1 MKRHASM
8 NRIYRLV
15 WSQVLGAWVAVAET
29 ARGRGKSSARRLIA
43 AALLTL
49 PVVAQAGPVGGQ
61 LVAGV
66 GSISQAA
73 ATTTVSQ
80 ISQNAIINWQS
91 FGIAAGE
98 SVIFHQPSASS
109 VALNRVIGNSSSQI
123 YGSLAANGQVFLVNP
138 NGVLFGPSAR
148 VDVGGLVAS
157 TLSIGDTDFLA
168 GKLNFAN
175 PGNVGSVINQGRLTA
190 APGGYIALIAPVVT
204 NSGTITTNNG
214 SAALASGDKL
224 TLDFDGDNLLKI
236 KVDAAAVS
244 AQVINSGAIVADGG
258 RVSLTARAAG
268 NLLGSVINNAGTVQ
282 ARSMVVRNG
291 EIVLDGGTN
300 GSVGVSGTLDVSGDE
315 ARARGGSIGVFGQ
328 NIVLQGASLNASGQT
343 GGGSVRVGGDFH
355 GAATQA
361 LGNPVANAQS
371 VAVDA
376 ASVIKADAGVQ
387 GDGGRVVLWS
397 EGSTRFDGSIS
408 ARGGAQ
414 SGSGGNVE
422 TSGASLKVGS
432 QARVNTLAA
441 NGLTGSWLL
450 DPVDF
455 TIAASG
461 GDITG
466 AALGALLGANNVT
479 LHTAAGVN
487 TATDRYGTTGTAG
500 NINVNDAVTWDTHT
514 LTLTAS
520 NDVNINAVMTA
531 NNAALV
537 LTPATTKVNVGF
549 NSDGSFK
556 GRVDFFLADGTTPR
570 SGAGFLT
577 MNGVGYTV
585 ITALGA
591 QGSVTALD
599 LQGMSGGL
607 AGKYALGANID
618 ATATSGWNAPSG
630 FLPVS
635 TFTGKFDGLGH
646 TITNLF
652 INRPATDLVG
662 LFGLINAATVRNV
675 GMVGGTITGR
685 DGTGALAG
693 NDFESPTY
701 NNYATGA
708 VTGRYSVGG
717 LLGETNYNCCDPIH
731 PSVSNSHATG
741 AVTGSYYG
749 GGLIGFANSP
759 TISNSYATGNV
770 TSTAALHSYFGGL
783 LGYSNS
789 ATVSNSY
796 ATGNVSAAGNTKV
809 GGLVGY
815 AAGNGLF
822 TDVYA
827 TGSVTGSDYV
837 GGLVGRGAYGNAV
850 NRAYASGAVSG
861 SSYVGGLVGQSAT
874 GATVSNSY
882 WDIGASGQAASPGG
896 GTGVGALGVSPTADM
911 KKLATFSGSWG
922 ANVSAT
928 SGGASTWRIYEGS
941 TAPLLRSYLTPLTV
955 TANDA
960 VKTYDGLA
968 YSGAGGVSY
977 STAPN
982 GNLLGSVSYSSGVNV
997 GSSAITPSGLYSN
1010 QQGYDVSYINGT
1022 LTINKANLTLSGARA
1037 YDGTTVVAGA
1047 VITANGVNGESFTV
1061 TGLGNATNLASKDVQ
1076 MGSTLASITGL
1087 SLGPDNG
1094 AALSSNYNGLSTVGS
1109 SITINKAHLTV
1120 TANDA
1125 NRLYGAANPALTTT
1139 VTGFVNGEGTGTAA
1153 GYGGAGTATTLA
1165 DVNTNVGTATI
1176 TAGAGTLTATNY
1188 DFTNLVDGTLT
1199 INKAHLTVTANDANR
1214 LYGAAN
1220 PALTTTVTGFV
1231 NGQGTGTAAGYGG
1244 AGTATTLAD
1253 VNTNV
1258 GTATITAGAGT
1269 LTATNYDFT
1278 NLVDGTLT
1286 INKAHLTVT
1295 ANDASRSYGAANPAL
1310 TTTVTGFVNGQG
1322 TGTAAGYGGA
1332 GTATTLADA
1341 NTNVGTATIT
1351 AGAGTL
1357 TANNYDF
1364 PTVVNGTLTIGKAT
1378 ATLTASKTYD
1388 GGVNFTGGQITVS
1401 GVNGETLAL
1410 NGAGPA
1416 TANSKDV
1423 ANNATNYLTAMGG
1436 MTLADGTGLA
1446 ANYQLPSLAAR
1457 SANNQATIV
1466 AAGLH
1471 LLDYTGSK
1479 VYDGSA
1485 SFAFGQLAIAPSSI
1499 LGTDD
1504 VSLAS
1509 GAASVASK
1517 NAGHYAA
1524 FVANTLGLGGV
1535 DAGNYSAVGGAVS
1548 VDITAKPVTL
1558 TAPVVSKTYDGGLA
1572 YTATPGNLAALGGA
1586 LVGGDSV
1593 IAATIAYTS
1602 KNAGS
1607 GNKVVSLNAATISDG
1622 NGGANYTVTLAGNA
1636 TSSIDRAPLTLFA
1649 QANSKT
1655 YDGSTS
1661 ATAVPVVAGLQ
1672 PGDSV
1677 TDRAETYDNPNA
1689 GTGKTLSVS
1698 AYTVND
1704 GNGGANYTV
1713 SAVNNLAGI
1722 INAAVVIPSITSVSG
1737 SFTAA
1742 NKVYDGTTAAT
1753 IIARNLAG
1761 VIGGDDVHLTGG
1773 SASFA
1778 DKNVGQAKL
1787 VTATGLYLTGAAAGN
1802 YTANSTATT
1811 TADITARP
1819 LTVTA
1824 IAANKVYDATTTAS
1838 VALHDNRVA
1847 GDALSTSYAAA
1858 NFNSKDVG
1866 TGKTVTVSGIGV
1878 TGLDAINYR
1887 LLSNSAATTADI
1899 TAASLAASLGVG
1911 ISAAN
1916 KVYDGTTAAT
1926 ITNRTLTGVLGADDV
1941 HLAGGTANFADKNV
1955 GQAKLVTATGLYLIG
1970 SAAANYTAASTAT
1983 TTASISAKPLT
1994 PSAST
1999 ASKVYDATTAATIT
2013 NRTLVGVIGADDVTL
2028 AGGTASFADKNVG
2041 VGKLVTATG
2050 LYLTGSSAGNYTAA
2064 STATTTATISAKPLT
2079 LTASAANK
2087 VYDATTA
2094 ATLTARTLTG
2104 VIGADDVSLAGGTAS
2119 FADKNVGTAKLVTA
2133 TGLYLTG
2140 TAAGNYTAAS
2150 TTTTSADVSA
2160 KPLTLTTSVASKV
2173 YDGSTAANLT
2183 DRSLAG
2189 VIGNDDVTLAGGTA
2203 SFADKN
2209 VGQAKLVT
2217 ATGLY
2222 LTGSAAGNYTA
2233 ASTATTSADITAR
2246 ALTVVA
2252 TGVNKTYDRTTAA
2265 TVSLADDRI
2274 YGDALATN
2282 YGAAT
2287 FDNKNVGQAKTVT
2300 VSGIGISGLDAI
2312 NYRLVSSTATTT
2324 ADISAAA
2331 VLASL
2336 SAGVAAD
2343 SKVYDGT
2350 TAATITARTLA
2361 GVIADDEVQ
2370 LVGGTAAFADKN
2382 VGTAKLVTATG
2393 LYLTGA
2399 AAMNYTANS
2408 TATTTAD
2415 ITARPLTV
2423 AATASSKVYDGTT
2436 AASVSLADNRL
2447 SGDLV
2452 NTSYAAASFDN
2463 PNVGTAKPVTASG
2476 IVLSGPDARNY
2487 QLQASAASSAADV
2500 TARPLT
2506 ITAQDQTKVYGDA
2519 DPTLT
2524 YLTGGMGLIATDHL
2538 TGALS
2543 SAPGESVAAYAID
2556 QGSLSAGPNYAIA
2569 FRGATLAITPAQLL
2583 YLADP
2588 ATRSAGQANPLF
2600 SGAVTG
2606 FKFNDSLANATSGA
2620 LLFTS
2625 PATAASPVGSY
2636 PIEGHGLTA
2645 RNYLFAQASTNA
2657 TALTVAA
2664 APAAT
2669 VLPPPSDPPAAPL
2682 LAATATDPS
2691 LLERLL
2697 DPLVPCK
2704 STMVANADGGFSIV
2718 AVCSD

>member
-1139 VTGFVNGEGTGTAA
+1139 VTGFVNG
-1153 GYGGAGTATTLA
+1153 
-1165 DVNTNVGTATI
+1165 
-1176 TAGAGTLTATNY
+1176 
-1188 DFTNLVDGTLT
+1188 
-1199 INKAHLTVTANDANR
+1199 
-1214 LYGAAN
+1214 
-1220 PALTTTVTGFV
+1220 
-1231 NGQGTGTAAGYGG
+1231 QGTGTAAGYGG

-1253 VNTNV
+1253 V
-1258 GTATITAGAGT
+1258 
-1269 LTATNYDFT
+1269 
-1278 NLVDGTLT
+1278 
-1286 INKAHLTVT
+1286 
-1295 ANDASRSYGAANPAL
+1295 
-1310 TTTVTGFVNGQG
+1310 
-1322 TGTAAGYGGA
+1322 
-1332 GTATTLADA
+1332 